1 MPCMCGIIIVNSIY
15 PSVDIEYDM
24 NLTEDQN
31 LEELKNLLLSPKNLN
46 SDLTHQFS
54 NKKLSGDR
62 RRSTILKLPVLRQ
75 IKLPSSQSK
84 SSRRVSKHSDEL
96 QNKVSDKTLS

>member
-1 MPCMCGIIIVNSIY
+1 MFRDNSYDIVNNY
-15 PSVDIEYDM
+15 ARGLHRDK
-24 NLTEDQN
+24 
-31 LEELKNLLLSPKNLN
+31 EELKNLLLSPKNLN

-62 RRSTILKLPVLRQ
+62 RRSTMLKLPVLRQ

-84 SSRRVSKHSDEL
+84 SSRRVSKQSDEL